1 MPENKKTNEISN
13 LLENYDF
20 IISKLTRDF
29 AILTKHLQVLT
40 DVIETIEQKIKE
52 SVKISRE
59 ISEKNNNQ
67 ILSFKK
73 ECETL
78 LKEIEKMI
86 EKKQQDAI
94 KEIKKEIEKLNKK
107 DSV

>member
-86 EKKQQDAI
+86 EKKQQDTI